1 MLTAAAP
8 VSIKTEMEIGRQVWP
23 PGQGKERRGWGAS
36 LINSNPD
43 SSLELPLARG
53 ALSSQLTQICRLGD

>member
-23 PGQGKERRGWGAS
+23 PGQGKEGLRMGGI
-36 LINSNPD
+36 LN
-43 SSLELPLARG
+43 
-53 ALSSQLTQICRLGD
+53 